1 MRAVGI
7 VCLSLALA
15 ACGNGSSVDQLVSI
29 QIKPSDPN
37 IVNGYT
43 TQLSATGIYSSGM
56 QRDLT
61 ATATWSSTDTGIATV
76 GNSGNGR
83 GLVNPV
89 ALGTASILATSGS
102 IAGQT
107 KLTVVDRNE
116 LAYVQTDKGIE
127 QYSIADDGSFR
138 SLNPAVVG
146 GTYETPVTHPSGH
159 YLYALTLG
167 PGTSST
173 VYSRTIAQF
182 NIAADGT
189 LRPMTP
195 ATVDSLQPC
204 CDETVYLFGVDP
216 GGHNLYADWGG
227 EPGTWPPGGRY
238 AIDSNGALAAP
249 ADYFVPDIVGIDAS
263 GSRALGIE
271 LGSIDLGSIT
281 VYSAAADGT
290 FPATANAAIA
300 YATFQSGPFALHQ
313 SGQYFYLCGAA
324 GLAEYAIVD
333 NGAQAALSPSFT
345 LSLSSFGAS
354 CLGQS
359 TLVIHPSGKFA
370 YLLWTH
376 TPNGYLADSVAVF
389 SIDSQGR
396 PAFLSSSPV
405 SFGMTM
411 PLLTYASLWID
422 PNGLVLGV
430 LGPPDLVYE
439 FAIAADGSLKPV
451 PGSPIT
457 VGMNPRSIS
466 FTR

>member
-1 MRAVGI
+1 MRAVSI
-7 VCLSLALA
+7 VCLFIALA
-15 ACGNGSSVDQLVSI
+15 ACGNGKSMDQLVSI
-29 QIKPSDPN
+29 RIEPSDTN

-43 TQLSATGIYSSGM
+43 TQLSAIGIYSSGA
-56 QRDLT
+56 QRDFT
-61 ATATWSSTDTGIATV
+61 ATASWSSTDTGIATV
-76 GNSGNGR
+76 GNSSNDR

-89 ALGTASILATSGS
+89 APGTVSILATSGP
-102 IAGQT
+102 IVGQT

-116 LAYVQTDKGIE
+116 LAYIQTDKGIE

-138 SLNPAVVG
+138 SLNPAVLS

-167 PGTSST
+167 PGASST

-204 CDETVYLFGVDP
+204 CDESVGLFGVDP

-249 ADYFVPDIVGIDAS
+249 ADYSVPDILDFDAS
-263 GSRALGIE
+263 GSRALGLE
-271 LGSIDLGSIT
+271 LSDVTFGLIT
-281 VYSAAADGT
+281 VYSPAADGT
-290 FPATANAAIA
+290 FPATAAIA
-300 YATFQSGPFALHQ
+300 YATYPLGPVALHP

-333 NGAQAALSPSFT
+333 NGAQAPLSPSFT
-345 LSLSSFGAS
+345 LPVSSFGAS
-354 CLGQS
+354 CLGIAN

-376 TPNGYLADSVAVF
+376 APNGYLADSVAVF

-405 SFGMTM
+405 SFGMTI
-411 PLLTYASLWID
+411 PLLTYTSLWID
-422 PNGLVLGV
+422 PKGLVLCV
-430 LGPPDLVYE
+430 PGPPDLVYE
-439 FAIAADGSLKPV
+439 FAIAADGTLKTV

-457 VGMNPRSIS
+457 VGLNPHSIS
-466 FTR
+466 FAR

>member
-1 MRAVGI
+1 
-7 VCLSLALA
+7 
-15 ACGNGSSVDQLVSI
+15 
-29 QIKPSDPN
+29 
-37 IVNGYT
+37 
-43 TQLSATGIYSSGM
+43 
-56 QRDLT
+56 
-61 ATATWSSTDTGIATV
+61 
-76 GNSGNGR
+76 
-83 GLVNPV
+83 
-89 ALGTASILATSGS
+89 
-102 IAGQT
+102 
-107 KLTVVDRNE
+107 VDRNE
-116 LAYVQTDKGIE
+116 LAYIQTDKGIE
-127 QYSIADDGSFR
+127 QYSIADDGSFQ
-138 SLNPAVVG
+138 SLNPAVVS

-167 PGTSST
+167 PGATSA

-195 ATVDSLQPC
+195 ATVDALQPC
-204 CDETVYLFGVDP
+204 CDEAVSLFGVDP
-216 GGHNLYADWGG
+216 HGHNLYMDWSG

-249 ADYFVPDIVGIDAS
+249 ADNSVPDIVDIDAS

-271 LGSIDLGSIT
+271 FGSIELGLIT

-290 FPATANAAIA
+290 FPANAAIA
-300 YATFQSGPFALHQ
+300 YATYQSGSIALHP

-333 NGAQAALSPSFT
+333 NGAQAPLSPSFT

-359 TLVIHPSGKFA
+359 PTLVIHPSGKFA

-376 TPNGYLADSVAVF
+376 TLNGYLADSVAVF

-396 PAFLSSSPV
+396 PAFLNSSPV

-411 PLLTYASLWID
+411 PLLTYTSLWID
-422 PNGLVLGV
+422 PKGLVLGV
-430 LGPPDLVYE
+430 LGPPDLVYQ
-439 FAIAADGSLKPV
+439 FAIAADGTLKPV

-457 VGMNPRSIS
+457 VGPNPRSIS
-466 FTR
+466 FAR